1 MGDLQ
6 LASGALPTPRG
17 SQETGGRNQPSDRP
31 PALLRLPPRP
41 GRRVFP
47 HEAAEGGAA
56 NCGAEAVLPQVSA
69 PVISLS
75 SGKLYFS

>member
-6 LASGALPTPRG
+6 LASGALLTPRG
-17 SQETGGRNQPSDRP
+17 SQEMGGRNQPRDRP
-31 PALLRLPPRP
+31 PALLRLPPCP
-41 GRRVFP
+41 ARRVFP
-47 HEAAEGGAA
+47 DEAAEGGAA
-56 NCGAEAVLPQVSA
+56 NCRAEAELPQVSA